1 MWRRYSS
8 MLWAYTIMDVSMIW
22 CMIYVFVL
30 ICMYLCLLFFYFRHV
45 FYMQLNMGL
54 KKSWSQMA
62 NTFYKTDDCWRQQQL
77 RSVLNSQYQVIP
89 CFISAQRMS
98 KGHWLSLLALLLK
111 VALSYR
117 HPKRTYPWF
126 RFAYNYE
133 QGVDST
139 SYEDFTADMPNRPFT
154 FTELNMY
161 PDSKEALFWNI
172 SYRFRLLLERESESE
187 FAGCDQFTNR
197 RY

>member
-1 MWRRYSS
+1 
-8 MLWAYTIMDVSMIW
+8 
-22 CMIYVFVL
+22 
-30 ICMYLCLLFFYFRHV
+30 
-45 FYMQLNMGL
+45 
-54 KKSWSQMA
+54 
-62 NTFYKTDDCWRQQQL
+62 
-77 RSVLNSQYQVIP
+77 
-89 CFISAQRMS
+89 MS

-172 SYRFRLLLERESESE
+172 SYRFRLLLERESDLVINFKNSIDQRLEFVPEALKYRNTSNGESSNTIYIHDGNNFDGMWVWWRKRE
-187 FAGCDQFTNR
+187 RAKVNLLGAINSQIADIRIYYNEYKQYYTL
-197 RY
+197 